1 MFSNTD
7 ETGWWD
13 EFAIF
18 IYHAQQCLI
27 SNYVKLVEILNRL
40 EVQHKAILSKGN
52 LNAIFPV
59 QQRLNLHFLIDII
72 DANAITP
79 FFLCLIHG
87 NIGTG
92 KEFFRHGA
100 MQRKQH
106 YTYTRSKAAV
116 INKGIKSMCRIGS
129 NDVIPIAMK

>member
-27 SNYVKLVEILNRL
+27 SNYVKLLVEIRNRL

-92 KEFFRHGA
+92 K
-100 MQRKQH
+100 
-106 YTYTRSKAAV
+106 RSEEHT
-116 INKGIKSMCRIGS
+116 SELQSQS
-129 NDVIPIAMK
+129 NL